1 MKVRSTV
8 KPAIVGLR
16 NIVKESD
23 GLKAYVR
30 YRWEISP
37 VVLEDMNGESHTE
50 YGYNEQEVIV
60 GIPDSIIKVE
70 DLVGYLEKNNLLEEA
85 KRLEILPAENVI
97 VKEIEIPISPL
108 WYEDIEE
115 IRKELEVIKWE

>member
-1 MKVRSTV
+1 MKIRSTV
-8 KPAIVGLR
+8 KPALVWLR

-37 VVLEDMNGESHTE
+37 VVLEDMDGESHIE
-50 YGYNEQEVIV
+50 YEYDEQEILVD
-60 GIPDSIIKVE
+60 IPDSIVKAK
-70 DLVGYLEKNNLLEEA
+70 DLAKYLKKSNLLEEA

-97 VKEIEIPISPL
+97 VKEIEIPILPL

-115 IRKELEVIKWE
+115 IRKQLEVIKWE